1 MSILWVTMA
10 IATGLSLISQTNESL
25 ADTGITVIDKALHCG
40 FRELQGENMLPVF
53 SDSEADFYRAG
64 TAIALTMVNSFNI
77 VTVRIQNKSGIVS
90 GMVGSFGGGAVITSA
105 MI

>member
-1 MSILWVTMA
+1 
-10 IATGLSLISQTNESL
+10 
-25 ADTGITVIDKALHCG
+25 
-40 FRELQGENMLPVF
+40 MLPVF